1 MGLFD
6 IFKKATNPYF
16 SAENEGLRAIS
27 QRFGR
32 SNEDTVFIT
41 TSRICPEC
49 SKYNRRIF
57 SLFGRYKAFPRLPQ
71 FLTRSKCP
79 LCGIHIGYAHYFPG
93 INGNLKKDIAF
104 NKKPICDMRTKE
116 ELALWNNFENKQR
129 INKRLEQDFNWLKN
143 NLPDKAP
150 KSLGGYKRMYNTKSA
165 NFKKL
170 EELADKSGYT
180 LLS

>member
-1 MGLFD
+1 
-6 IFKKATNPYF
+6 
-16 SAENEGLRAIS
+16 
-27 QRFGR
+27 
-32 SNEDTVFIT
+32 
-41 TSRICPEC
+41 
-49 SKYNRRIF
+49 
-57 SLFGRYKAFPRLPQ
+57 
-71 FLTRSKCP
+71 
-79 LCGIHIGYAHYFPG
+79 
-93 INGNLKKDIAF
+93 
-104 NKKPICDMRTKE
+104 MRTKE

>member
-1 MGLFD
+1 MLWD
-6 IFKKATNPYF
+6 Y
-16 SAENEGLRAIS
+16 L
-27 QRFGR
+27 
-32 SNEDTVFIT
+32 
-41 TSRICPEC
+41 
-49 SKYNRRIF
+49 IF
-57 SLFGRYKAFPRLPQ
+57 SKKQQTPTFLPKMKGFEQ
-71 FLTRSKCP
+71 FLNVLVEVMKILYLLQQAEFVLNVR
-79 LCGIHIGYAHYFPG
+79 HIGYAHYFPG

-129 INKRLEQDFNWLKN
+129 IDKRLEQDFNWLKN

-170 EELADKSGYT
+170 AELAEKNGYT